1 MQVTPENIVKHGME
15 DRVSDVLAGTEDEE
29 RSEREFS
36 IAEQIALLSQATEA
50 PTEFEPTGRAVRP
63 NRDRLRIAR
72 LDVVPR
78 RSAGMA
84 SVAGSL
90 TLKDQDRFLET
101 LAVGLGFDEVNSAVE
116 SAGDGFRLNTAGLDR
131 LSDRLQRAL
140 QIQEQFRVDLESD
153 GGSLASATGKWLE
166 AWEELDAE
174 EEEGSGPVSARAK
187 TWSINEFSDRAIRGK
202 LNLSPSYQRETYG
215 NKRGS
220 DAD

>member
-50 PTEFEPTGRAVRP
+50 PTEFEPTGREFDPTEIDLGSPGWMSCLAEVQGWL
-63 NRDRLRIAR
+63 RLPE
-72 LDVVPR
+72 D
-78 RSAGMA
+78 
-84 SVAGSL
+84 L

-131 LSDRLQRAL
+131 LSDRLQRGL
-140 QIQEQFRVDLESD
+140 QIQERFRVDLESD

-174 EEEGSGPVSARAK
+174 EEEGVVQFPA
-187 TWSINEFSDRAIRGK
+187 
-202 LNLSPSYQRETYG
+202 
-215 NKRGS
+215 NK
-220 DAD
+220 DVVHQ